1 LEVLVDTGHLHLLIM
16 GLPVLQMLVAVAVEQ
31 GAVVMEATAAPAL
44 SSWNTKHHHRQ
55 CLRLRDRV
63 SSLFLRVLL
72 LLTTLL
78 LAVEP
83 VVEEITLPL
92 QELEVPAVAVP
103 VDFVRELD

>member
-1 LEVLVDTGHLHLLIM
+1 
-16 GLPVLQMLVAVAVEQ
+16 
-31 GAVVMEATAAPAL
+31 
-44 SSWNTKHHHRQ
+44 
-55 CLRLRDRV
+55 
-63 SSLFLRVLL
+63 VLL